1 MAIFHKKRK
10 NENENSEDG
19 YLVFESLAKK
29 QAQENAEK
37 AFHGALND
45 APPAAP
51 VAEPP
56 VQGGIPFNAYAPEVK
71 IPFPT
76 EYSPQKTEEIPG
88 LAKGP
93 SGFSEI
99 QGEQLVGTSIIVGKR
114 SSQQDAIATSE
125 PNVVDRFPQ
134 RWLGVLCDGMGGMNG
149 GERASSLSVKQTI
162 ESYRQFVAAGS
173 TDIPNFYREL
183 IAKIDF
189 DVSALEDEAGNY
201 LGAGT
206 TFTSIFI
213 DNGKLYWASVGDSHI
228 YVMRDSQIKM
238 VVREHNYLMDLLEM
252 AQAGEITYEEAYSDK
267 SKDALTSYIGMGG
280 VSLTDIISL
289 PVNLQPG
296 DIVMLCSD
304 GLYRSVSD
312 EEILQIVSGNSEN
325 MQKAAESLTQFA
337 MMKNNPYQ
345 DNTSVVLARYK

>member
-10 NENENSEDG
+10 KDNEYSEDG
-19 YLVFESLAKK
+19 YLFFESFVEK
-29 QAQENAEK
+29 QAQDNAEK
-37 AFHGALND
+37 AFCGALND
-45 APPAAP
+45 SQAVPQVPL
-51 VAEPP
+51 
-56 VQGGIPFNAYAPEVK
+56 QNSIPFNGYAPDTN
-71 IPFPT
+71 IPFSAD
-76 EYSPQKTEEIPG
+76 YSPQKTEEIPG
-88 LAKGP
+88 LAKGSP
-93 SGFSEI
+93 EYSEF

-149 GERASSLSVKQTI
+149 GERASALSVKKTI
-162 ESYRQFVAAGS
+162 ESYRQFIAAGS
-173 TDIPNFYREL
+173 VDIPTFYREL
-183 IAKIDF
+183 ISKIDF
-189 DVSALEDEAGNY
+189 EVSSLEDEEGNY

-206 TFTSIFI
+206 TFTSVFI

-228 YVMRDSQIKM
+228 YVMRENQIKM

-252 AQAGEITYEEAYSDK
+252 VQAGEITYEEAYSDK

-280 VSLTDIISL
+280 VSLMDIISR
-289 PVNLQPG
+289 PVNLLPG